1 MRQMSLTPEAVV
13 ERVEMLRKIP
23 VFASADEEDVK
34 HVATVATEKRFSTGE
49 ILIREGAVGS
59 DVFLMISGRCEV
71 RRQVGKREKVLATLE
86 PGQFF
91 GEMAVLSPDP
101 RTATVAAVADVRVLL
116 LSAWEFQLALQDN
129 AALAS
134 HIAKVL
140 AQRLRDAEE
149 ELAQLRQRLANG

>member
-1 MRQMSLTPEAVV
+1 VSLTPEALA
-13 ERVEMLRKIP
+13 ERVAMLRKIP
-23 VFASADEEDVK
+23 VFSQGDEEDLK
-34 HVATVATEKRFSTGE
+34 HVASVAQEKRFAKGD
-49 ILIREGAVGS
+49 ILLEEGAVGS

-71 RRQVGKREKVLATLE
+71 RRHVGKRDKLQATLE
-86 PGQFF
+86 AGQFF

-101 RTATVAAVADVRVLL
+101 RTATVCAVEDVRVLV
-116 LSAWEFQLALQDN
+116 LSAWEFQMALQDN

-149 ELAQLRQRLANG
+149 EISELRRRLERG

>member
-1 MRQMSLTPEAVV
+1 MELDPKAAA

-23 VFASADEEDVK
+23 VFAAAEWEDLQ
-34 HVATVATEKRFSTGE
+34 HVASVSTEKRFAKGDV
-49 ILIREGAVGS
+49 LIKEGAVGS

-71 RRQVGKREKVLATLE
+71 RRRQGKREKVLGTLE

-101 RTATVAAVADVRVLL
+101 RTATVQAVEDVHVLV
-116 LSAWEFQLALQDN
+116 LSAWEFQVALQEN

-149 ELAQLRQRLANG
+149 ELVELRQRLERGG